1 MPGSRSTPPEAGAA
15 APAGPRAA
23 LDALLADAAGN
34 PVRRAMWLDAV
45 DQLLR
50 PFLPPVVAAHARL
63 ANVRGDRLVFVVDAP
78 AWHARVRLATREL
91 VDAARSVGLDV
102 AGVSVRTTL
111 QPLRPLPPA
120 ARSAKPN
127 ASAAHPSRLEA
138 AHLEA
143 ALALLRS
150 DAQEGAGGDHR
161 AGSRRVRKPPAGSAS
176 GAS

>member
-1 MPGSRSTPPEAGAA
+1 MPGSRSTPPKPGTA
-15 APAGPRAA
+15 APAGIRAA
-23 LDALLADAAGN
+23 LDALLAEAAGN
-34 PVRRAMWLDAV
+34 PLRRALWLDTV

-50 PFLPPVVAAHARL
+50 PCLPPLVAAHARL

-78 AWHARVRLATREL
+78 VWHAKVRLATREL

-102 AGVSVRTTL
+102 AGLSVKTTL

-120 ARSAKPN
+120 ARTAPPM
-127 ASAAHPSRLEA
+127 SAAGQSQ
-138 AHLEA
+138 LEA

-150 DAQEGAGGDHR
+150 DAPGETGQGAGGDR
-161 AGSRRVRKPPAGSAS
+161 KAGSRRTRTTPADPAS

>member
-1 MPGSRSTPPEAGAA
+1 
-15 APAGPRAA
+15 
-23 LDALLADAAGN
+23 
-34 PVRRAMWLDAV
+34 MWLDTV

-50 PFLPPVVAAHARL
+50 PCLPPVVAAHARL

-78 AWHARVRLATREL
+78 VWHAKVRLATREL

-102 AGVSVRTTL
+102 AGLSVKTTL

-120 ARSAKPN
+120 ARTAPPM
-127 ASAAHPSRLEA
+127 SAAGQSQ
-138 AHLEA
+138 LEA

-150 DAQEGAGGDHR
+150 DAQEGAGGDR
-161 AGSRRVRKPPAGSAS
+161 KAGSRRARKVPTDPAS